1 MSPVALSFDQVGRAV
16 NEGSSPHAPL
26 VNKYQATIPDAL
38 LYPDV
43 RGIVGDDFSYVG
55 NPTVIGAE
63 TPDKISFKI
72 DDLPLDFTSVTV
84 NVRLQANGTDLSNG
98 TVSVDMYQ
106 GLPRSGSTK
115 IGEIDFPAD
124 ISGAY
129 TAATWYEFT
138 QSINVAL
145 ITDRKDLWMHIRMD
159 RGTGLSDAL
168 FRMSWLALEV
178 GAPYSLVETPGFKN
192 YANSLEKITLTSAV
206 QKGTTGTTKWRY
218 RIVPCDADGC
228 AVGSASDEFGVDDGN
243 DDLDETDHICIS
255 WLDVTGA
262 VSYRVYRTFAG
273 GTPSSTGLIA
283 TGVLPNLGDC
293 GLGDIDEGDTGVKDE
308 GDDGGEEFDEALCQG
323 VSSISYP
330 AKETPS

>member
-1 MSPVALSFDQVGRAV
+1 MATALSFYQMVRAIYG
-16 NEGSSPHAPL
+16 ESAPFTPL
-26 VNKYQATIPDAL
+26 VNKYQATLPDAL
-38 LYPDV
+38 LYPDI
-43 RGIVGDDFSYVG
+43 RGIVADDFSYIG
-55 NPTVIGAE
+55 NPIVRGVSD
-63 TPDKISFKI
+63 PDTISFKI

-106 GLPRSGSTK
+106 GPPRDTVIS
-115 IGEIDFPAD
+115 EIDFPAD

-129 TAATWYEFT
+129 VAGQWYELT
-138 QSINVAL
+138 KVVNVAL
-145 ITDRKDLWMHIRMD
+145 ITDRKDVWMHVRML
-159 RGTGLSDAL
+159 RGTGLSDAM

-192 YANSLEKITLTSAV
+192 YANSLQKIVVASAI

-255 WLDVTGA
+255 WLDIEDAT
-262 VSYRVYRTFAG
+262 SYDVYRTLSD

-283 TGVLPNLGDC
+283 TGVVPDLGDC
-293 GLGDIDEGDTGVKDE
+293 GTGGGGGGDTGFKDT
-308 GDDGGEEFDEALCQG
+308 GIAGGAEFDESLCQG

-330 AKETPS
+330 AKETPV